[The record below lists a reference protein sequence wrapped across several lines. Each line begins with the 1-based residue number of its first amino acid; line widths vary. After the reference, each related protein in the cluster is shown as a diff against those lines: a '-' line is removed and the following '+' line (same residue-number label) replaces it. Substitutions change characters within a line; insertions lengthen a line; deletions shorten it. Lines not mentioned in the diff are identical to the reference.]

1 MLCTFYFH
9 SGSYAGLEK
18 LNSRSN
24 YKQFLS
30 SKIAFFK
37 ECMFDVFS
45 FKENENIEKS
55 NPDRAHGLF
64 ISLASK
70 RNAWCNIDEFVP
82 TICF

>member
-1 MLCTFYFH
+1 
-9 SGSYAGLEK
+9 
-18 LNSRSN
+18 
-24 YKQFLS
+24 
-30 SKIAFFK
+30 
-37 ECMFDVFS
+37 MFDVFS

-70 RNAWCNIDEFVP
+70 RNTWCNIDEFVP